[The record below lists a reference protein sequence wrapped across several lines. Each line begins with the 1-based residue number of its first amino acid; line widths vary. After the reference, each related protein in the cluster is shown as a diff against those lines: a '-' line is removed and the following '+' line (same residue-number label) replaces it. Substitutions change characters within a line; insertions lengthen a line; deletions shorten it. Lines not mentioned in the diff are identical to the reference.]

1 MHEVVVP
8 TLNSTDDSYVLIEWL
23 VADGEQVSADDDLAL
38 IETSKAVTELTAPCG
53 GRLAQ
58 QVSAMSACRPG
69 EVIAYLSASAAE
81 CPVPSSVPSPSGS
94 AGDRVGG
101 SGDPGAGELVITD
114 PARELLAA
122 RGLPV
127 EAVRGLGKT
136 LIRRS
141 DVETVLDGTAVPS
154 GQASA
159 PHSGGV
165 LGSRELPPGQRA
177 VARAVARSHASI
189 PAAFSVIKMPVD
201 SVHQRRDE
209 ACRQAGCLIG
219 IPEFVIEAVAKASG
233 DFPACFAAVGD
244 DLSITPAA
252 SIDIGVTI
260 DVGTGLY
267 VPVIRAA
274 DRLTPAVI
282 AARMMRYRLRAMRG
296 RLTEQ
301 DLTGARL
308 TISLHQLPG
317 IVLAEPIVFP
327 GQVCTLSL
335 AAEQRELVVDAAEQ
349 VAQQSFCYLGMSY
362 DHRVI
367 NGREAAE
374 FLTAVSDRVQRP
386 ASGADMPDD
395 RDPC

>member
-1 MHEVVVP
+1 MNEVVVP
-8 TLNSTDDSYVLIEWL
+8 TLNSTDDSYVLVEWL
-23 VADGEQVSADDDLAL
+23 AADGDRVSAGEDLAL
-38 IETSKAVTELTAPCG
+38 IETSKAVTELVAPCAG
-53 GRLAQ
+53 HLSQR
-58 QVSAMSACRPG
+58 VPAMSACRPG

-81 CPVPSSVPSPSGS
+81 RHRPPSAPPPSGPV
-94 AGDRVGG
+94 ADAVGG
-101 SGDPGAGELVITD
+101 SGDPGAVELVVTE

-127 EAVRGLGKT
+127 NAVRGLGKT

-141 DVETVLDGTAVPS
+141 DVEAVLGGSAALSLHAAASPLANVP
-154 GQASA
+154 
-159 PHSGGV
+159 
-165 LGSRELPPGQRA
+165 GSRELAPGQRA
-177 VARAVARSHASI
+177 VARAVARSRASI

-201 SVHQRRDE
+201 AVLRRQDE
-209 ACRQAGCLIG
+209 VCTQAGSFTG

-233 DFPACFAAVGD
+233 DFQDCFARVND
-244 DLSITPAA
+244 DLSVTPAE

-260 DVGTGLY
+260 DVGSGLY

-274 DRLTPAVI
+274 DRLTLAAI

-296 RLTEQ
+296 RLTEN

-308 TISLHQLPG
+308 TVALHQLPG

-335 AAEQRELVVDAAEQ
+335 AAEQRELVLDAAGQ
-349 VAQQSFCYLGMSY
+349 VVQQSYCFLGMSY

-367 NGREAAE
+367 NGRQAAE
-374 FLTAVSDRVQRP
+374 FLAAVSDRIQRP
-386 ASGADMPDD
+386 ASGSDMPDD
-395 RDPC
+395 RDQR